1 MILPGKG
8 FGIETVEEESPAAF
22 AGLQPGMVLT
32 ACNGVEL
39 VDEATFAQ
47 VIAESGGVLEL
58 ELYDKLEGELLVT
71 TVEMVRIAK
80 SSF

>member
-1 MILPGKG
+1 MWTKC
-8 FGIETVEEESPAAF
+8 S
-22 AGLQPGMVLT
+22 
-32 ACNGVEL
+32 L
-39 VDEATFAQ
+39 VDECL
-47 VIAESGGVLEL
+47 GVAHFQAVEEAVSVLYEL